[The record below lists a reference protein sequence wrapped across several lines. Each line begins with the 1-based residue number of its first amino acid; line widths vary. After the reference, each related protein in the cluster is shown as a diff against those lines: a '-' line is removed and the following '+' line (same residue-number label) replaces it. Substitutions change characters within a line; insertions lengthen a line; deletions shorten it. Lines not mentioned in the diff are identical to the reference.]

1 MEPMT
6 ETYRLDAERLF
17 RSCDPE
23 QFDFLTTAEVQPYTG
38 MIGQDRALDALRF
51 GVGIRRDGYNLYLL
65 GPSGAGKHTAVL
77 DFLKPHAR
85 KQPGG
90 SDWCYVNNFQD
101 PQRPRLLRL
110 PAGRGSELR
119 QGVAQLVD
127 DLGSAIPAAFESEEY
142 QTRLQELQ
150 EEMKER
156 QGQALQGVRDVAE
169 RKNIVLLHTPGGF
182 AFAPTRNGEVLGPD
196 EFEKLPEEERKG
208 VEQDVQALQE
218 QLKKVLKQ
226 FPQWQHEARRTIKKL
241 NREVTL
247 FAVGHLIEELLQA
260 FGDLPAVAEYLNAVQ
275 QDIVDNADNLR
286 RAADSLAENPN
297 IAELDGQFARRYQVN
312 LLVGQQETDG
322 APVVYQD
329 HPTYDNLLG
338 RVEHTAQMGTL
349 FTDFTLIRSGALHRA
364 NGGYLILDADKVLTQ
379 PYAWEGL
386 KRAIKSGEVNIE
398 SIGQALGLIS
408 TISLE
413 PEPVPLDLKVVLVG
427 DRMLYYLLSELDPE
441 FKQLFK
447 VEVDFNDQMARDRQG
462 NALYAQLIATMAQRQ
477 QLAPLERGAVARVVE
492 HSARLAE
499 DAERL
504 STDLRSIGNLLCE
517 ADYWARE
524 RGTDVVAAKDVQQA
538 IDAQIRR
545 RDRIRERLQDEV
557 LRGTVLIDTDGE
569 AIAQVNALS
578 VIELGGFMFGVPT
591 RVTATA
597 RLGEGEVVDIEREVE
612 LGGALHSKGVLI
624 LSHFL
629 AARYSADRPLSLSAS
644 VVFEQNYGQ
653 VEGDSASLAELC
665 ALLSALARAPI
676 RQSLAMTGSVNQLGQ
691 VQAIGGVNDKVEG
704 FFDICK
710 ARGLT
715 GGQGVVI
722 PASNVVHLMLR
733 QDVVAAVKD
742 GRFHVYAVDS
752 VDAAL
757 QLLTGVEAGER
768 DADGN
773 FPDGTVN
780 QRIEARLNQLAEER
794 QAHSEKSHDGHDGD
808 PGETADGD

>member
-1 MEPMT
+1 MT
-6 ETYRLDAERLF
+6 ETYRLDAEQLF
-17 RSCDPE
+17 RSCDPQ
-23 QFDFLTTAEVQPYTG
+23 QFDFHTTGEVQPYTG

-51 GVGIRRDGYNLYLL
+51 GVGIRREGYNLYVL
-65 GPSGAGKHTAVL
+65 GPPGAGKHTAVL
-77 DFLKPHAR
+77 DFLAPYAR
-85 KQPGG
+85 NQAGG
-90 SDWCYVNNFQD
+90 SDWCYVNNFHD
-101 PQRPRLLRL
+101 PQRPSLLRL

-119 QGVAQLVD
+119 RGVAQLVD

-156 QGQALQGVRDVAE
+156 QGQALQGVRDLAE

-182 AFAPTRNGEVLGPD
+182 AFAPTRKGEVLGPD
-196 EFEKLPEEERKG
+196 EFEKLPEEERSA
-208 VEQDVQALQE
+208 VEQDVRELQE

-260 FGDLPAVAEYLNAVQ
+260 FQDLPGVGEYLNAVQ

-312 LLVGQQETDG
+312 LLVGQEETDG
-322 APVVYQD
+322 APVIYQD

-413 PEPVPLDLKVVLVG
+413 PEAVPLDLKVVLVG
-427 DRMLYYLLSELDPE
+427 DRMVYYLLSELDPE

-447 VEVDFNDQMARDRQG
+447 VEVDFNDQMVRDREG
-462 NALYAQLIATMAQRQ
+462 NALYARLIATMAQREE
-477 QLAPLERGAVARVVE
+477 LAPLERGAVARVVE

-499 DAERL
+499 DAEHL

-524 RGTDVVAAKDVQQA
+524 RGTDVVEAEDVQQA

-545 RDRIRERLQDEV
+545 RDRIRERLQEEV
-557 LRGTVLIDTDGE
+557 LRGTVLIDSDGE
-569 AIAQVNALS
+569 AIAQINALS

-629 AARYSADRPLSLSAS
+629 AARYCADRPLSLSAS

-676 RQSLAMTGSVNQLGQ
+676 RQSLAVTGSVNQLGQ
-691 VQAIGGVNDKVEG
+691 VQAIGGVNAKVEG
-704 FFDICK
+704 FFDICN

-715 GGQGVVI
+715 GRQGVVI
-722 PASNVVHLMLR
+722 PASNVPHLMLR
-733 QDVVAAVKD
+733 EDVVDAVKN

-752 VDAAL
+752 VDAAV

-768 DADGN
+768 GADGN

-794 QAHSEKSHDGHDGD
+794 QAHSEKSHDSHDSHDGD
-808 PGETADGD
+808 GGDAADGE